1 MFNYILCNP
10 CVTLYRGTSM
20 SDLLKM
26 LTNVRSLRV
35 LARET
40 SLEQL
45 EIALEKFSLVVEE
58 KREAEAKAEREIA
71 ERQARIAKLKESL
84 IQEEITAQEL
94 AILLGQES
102 QSQRKKREPRPAKY
116 KYIDENG
123 EERTWT
129 GQGRTPKVIQKALD
143 AGKSLSSFEI

>member
-1 MFNYILCNP
+1 
-10 CVTLYRGTSM
+10 

-84 IQEEITAQEL
+84 IQEGITAQEL

>member
-58 KREAEAKAEREIA
+58 KREAKAKAEREIA

-84 IQEEITAQEL
+84 IQEGITAQEL

>member
-20 SDLLKM
+20 SDLLKK

-84 IQEEITAQEL
+84 IQEGITAQEL

>member
-1 MFNYILCNP
+1 
-10 CVTLYRGTSM
+10 M

-84 IQEEITAQEL
+84 IQEGITAQEL

-102 QSQRKKREPRPAKY
+102 QSQRKKREPSPAKY

>member
-1 MFNYILCNP
+1 MFNYVLCNL

-40 SLEQL
+40 PLEQL

-84 IQEEITAQEL
+84 IQEGITAQEL

>member
-1 MFNYILCNP
+1 
-10 CVTLYRGTSM
+10 M

-45 EIALEKFSLVVEE
+45 EIALEKLSLVVEE

-84 IQEEITAQEL
+84 IQEGITAQEL

>member
-1 MFNYILCNP
+1 
-10 CVTLYRGTSM
+10 M

-84 IQEEITAQEL
+84 IQEGITAQEL

-102 QSQRKKREPRPAKY
+102 QSHRKKREPRPAKY

>member
-1 MFNYILCNP
+1 
-10 CVTLYRGTSM
+10 M

-84 IQEEITAQEL
+84 IQEKITAQEL

>member
-1 MFNYILCNP
+1 
-10 CVTLYRGTSM
+10 M
-20 SDLLKM
+20 SDLLKK

-84 IQEEITAQEL
+84 IQEGITAQEL

>member
-1 MFNYILCNP
+1 
-10 CVTLYRGTSM
+10 M

-45 EIALEKFSLVVEE
+45 EIALEKFSLAVEE

-84 IQEEITAQEL
+84 IQEGITAQEL

-123 EERTWT
+123 EERIWT

>member
-1 MFNYILCNP
+1 
-10 CVTLYRGTSM
+10 M

-58 KREAEAKAEREIA
+58 KRETEAKAEREIA

-84 IQEEITAQEL
+84 IQEGITAQEL

>member
-1 MFNYILCNP
+1 MFNYVLCNP

-40 SLEQL
+40 PLEQL

-58 KREAEAKAEREIA
+58 KREAEAKAER
-71 ERQARIAKLKESL
+71 QARIAKLKESL
-84 IQEEITAQEL
+84 IQEGITAQEL

>member
-1 MFNYILCNP
+1 
-10 CVTLYRGTSM
+10 M

-84 IQEEITAQEL
+84 IQEGITAQEL

-143 AGKSLSSFEI
+143 TGKSLSSFEI

>member
-1 MFNYILCNP
+1 
-10 CVTLYRGTSM
+10 M

-26 LTNVRSLRV
+26 LTDVRSLRV
-35 LARET
+35 LARKT

>member
-1 MFNYILCNP
+1 
-10 CVTLYRGTSM
+10 M

-35 LARET
+35 LARKT

-58 KREAEAKAEREIA
+58 KCEAEAKAEREIA

-84 IQEEITAQEL
+84 IQEGITAQEL

>member
-84 IQEEITAQEL
+84 IQEGITAQEL

-143 AGKSLSSFEI
+143 ADKSLSSFEI

>member
-1 MFNYILCNP
+1 
-10 CVTLYRGTSM
+10 M

-94 AILLGQES
+94 AILLGQELAILLGQES

>member
-1 MFNYILCNP
+1 
-10 CVTLYRGTSM
+10 M

-35 LARET
+35 LARKT

>member
-45 EIALEKFSLVVEE
+45 EIALEKLSLVVEE

>member
-45 EIALEKFSLVVEE
+45 EIALEKFSLVV
-58 KREAEAKAEREIA
+58 
-71 ERQARIAKLKESL
+71 
-84 IQEEITAQEL
+84 
-94 AILLGQES
+94 
-102 QSQRKKREPRPAKY
+102 
-116 KYIDENG
+116 
-123 EERTWT
+123 
-129 GQGRTPKVIQKALD
+129 
-143 AGKSLSSFEI
+143 

>member
-1 MFNYILCNP
+1 
-10 CVTLYRGTSM
+10 M

-58 KREAEAKAEREIA
+58 KREAKAKAEREIA

-84 IQEEITAQEL
+84 IQEGITAQEL

>member
-1 MFNYILCNP
+1 MFNYVLCNP

-40 SLEQL
+40 PLEQL

-84 IQEEITAQEL
+84 IQEGITAQEL

>member
-1 MFNYILCNP
+1 
-10 CVTLYRGTSM
+10 M

-26 LTNVRSLRV
+26 LTNVRSLHV

-84 IQEEITAQEL
+84 IQEGITAQEL

>member
-1 MFNYILCNP
+1 
-10 CVTLYRGTSM
+10 M

>member
-35 LARET
+35 LARKT

-143 AGKSLSSFEI
+143 AGKSLSSLEI

>member
-35 LARET
+35 LAHKT

>member
-35 LARET
+35 LARKT

>member
-1 MFNYILCNP
+1 
-10 CVTLYRGTSM
+10 M

-84 IQEEITAQEL
+84 IQEGITAQEL

-143 AGKSLSSFEI
+143 AGKSLSSLEI

>member
-1 MFNYILCNP
+1 
-10 CVTLYRGTSM
+10 M

-71 ERQARIAKLKESL
+71 ERQARIAKLKKSL

>member
-1 MFNYILCNP
+1 
-10 CVTLYRGTSM
+10 M

-84 IQEEITAQEL
+84 IQEGITAQEL

-129 GQGRTPKVIQKALD
+129 DQGRTPKVIQKALD

>member
-1 MFNYILCNP
+1 MFNYILCNL

-84 IQEEITAQEL
+84 IQEGITAQEL

>member
-84 IQEEITAQEL
+84 IQEGITAQEL

-129 GQGRTPKVIQKALD
+129 GQGRTPKVIQKTLD

>member
-84 IQEEITAQEL
+84 IQEGITAQEL

-143 AGKSLSSFEI
+143 ASKSLSSFEI

>member
-1 MFNYILCNP
+1 
-10 CVTLYRGTSM
+10 M

-26 LTNVRSLRV
+26 LTNDRSLRV

-84 IQEEITAQEL
+84 IQEGITAQEL

>member
-84 IQEEITAQEL
+84 IQEELQ
-94 AILLGQES
+94 
-102 QSQRKKREPRPAKY
+102 PR
-116 KYIDENG
+116 N
-123 EERTWT
+123 
-129 GQGRTPKVIQKALD
+129 
-143 AGKSLSSFEI
+143 